1 MRTYYTRACNFFYG
15 LQARAL
21 IKQKKC
27 LPLNGLKNI
36 GFNTIELIQRKNRG
50 KTKRKYF
57 KISQIKNLDKQIKK
71 QIKKDLIQLTSKKK
85 KILSLNFSEPSVMGI
100 LNVTPDSF
108 SDGGQY
114 FNKIDAYK
122 KALLMTKEGASI
134 IDIGGESTRP
144 GSKEINSTKEWGRIG
159 PVIKKIKKYRKKI
172 ILSIDTRKS
181 LVMKNSI
188 KQGAD
193 IINDV
198 SGFNFD
204 KSSYK
209 IICKK
214 KPFIIINHSQGK
226 PSDMQKNPKYNDV
239 LLDIYDY
246 FEEKI
251 NFFSKRKFNK
261 KNIILDPGIGFGKNL
276 EHNLRLISKIS
287 LFHSLGCP
295 LLLGTSRKSF
305 IKHIVTK
312 FDTNLRTGGTISSVI
327 YGLSQGVQIFRVHDV
342 KEAKQGILVYKN
354 FLNIID

>member
-1 MRTYYTRACNFFYG
+1 M
-15 LQARAL
+15 
-21 IKQKKC
+21 KK
-27 LPLNGLKNI
+27 LLNGLKNI
-36 GFNTIELIQRKNRG
+36 AFNTIELIQRKKKGIN
-50 KTKRKYF
+50 KSKYL
-57 KISQIKNLDKQIKK
+57 KISQIKNLNKEIRK
-71 QIKKDLIQLTSKKK
+71 QIKKDLIKITSKKRK
-85 KILSLNFSEPSVMGI
+85 MLSLNFSEPLVMGI

-108 SDGGQY
+108 SDGGLY

-122 KALLMTKEGASI
+122 KALLMTREGASI

-144 GSKEINSTKEWGRIG
+144 GSKEVNPIKESKRIG
-159 PVIKKIKKYRKKI
+159 VIIKKIKKYKKNI

-188 KQGAD
+188 KYGAD

-204 KSSYK
+204 KYSYN

-226 PSDMQKNPKYNDV
+226 PIDMQKNPNYNDV

-251 NFFSKRKFNK
+251 NLFSKKNFNK

-276 EHNLRLISKIS
+276 DHNLRLISKIS

-295 LLLGTSRKSF
+295 LLLGASRKSF

-312 FDTNLRTGGTISSVI
+312 FDTKFRTGGSLSSVI

-342 KEAKQGILVYKN
+342 KETKQGILVYKN
-354 FLNIID
+354 FLNTID